1 MGVVLTIEDVRRVER
16 QNRLGAS
23 SSSLQLAQL
32 PLKSALRL
40 PFDAQKQS
48 RKSIAEQ
55 RVRVIAVRWTSR
67 QFRQFRQAL
76 RGRPTLVGRIVGV
89 TVGNTVSPLG
99 SSAAHLVLA
108 LVKLGGRACE
118 DKVAAL
124 ATSAS
129 VAFAAATRARGAS
142 LGGSEL
148 IIEIV
153 RVGHC

>member
-16 QNRLGAS
+16 QNIRGLV

-55 RVRVIAVRWTSR
+55 RVRVIAVRWTS
-67 QFRQFRQAL
+67 RQFRQAL